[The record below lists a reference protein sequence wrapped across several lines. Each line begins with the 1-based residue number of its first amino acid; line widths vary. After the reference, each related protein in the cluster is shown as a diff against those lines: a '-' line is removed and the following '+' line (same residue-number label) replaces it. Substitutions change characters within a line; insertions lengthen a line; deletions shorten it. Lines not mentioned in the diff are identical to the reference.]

1 MGYMDEYKFWLE
13 SDCFDEKTKEELRSI
28 ADDDKEIQDRFYK
41 NLKFGT
47 GGMRGIMGAGTN
59 RMNIYTVTKA
69 TQGLAEYILEVGPEA
84 AKRGV
89 VIAHDCRNMS
99 AEFTE
104 ASALCLNA
112 NGIKTYVF
120 DALRPTPELSFAVRE
135 LGCIAGI
142 VVTASHNPP
151 EYNGYKVYWEDGSQI
166 VSPQDQDILKHV
178 ADVERYE
185 DVKTMDKDKA
195 VADGLFCMVP
205 ASVDENY
212 YQALIKQTIHGDII
226 PKVAD
231 DIKIVYTPLHGTG
244 NVPVREV
251 LKRLGFKHVYVVEE
265 QTVPDGDFST
275 VKSPNPE
282 EPSAFAMGIDL
293 AKKVARYS
301 GRIKLHV
308 VNFTDIQ
315 LAIYEKCPHDELTII
330 MRRYMMKIAEHF
342 ADEDKCLGLITG
354 ESIGQ
359 VASQTMQSLA
369 ATNEVCHMPV
379 YRPLIAM
386 DKNDIIDISNKIDTY
401 ETSILPY
408 EDCCTI
414 FVAKHPVTKPNINR
428 IKKSEE
434 RLNDVIDEL
443 MKTAIDT
450 TEVIMV
456 DAE

>member
-69 TQGLAEYILEVGPEA
+69 TQGLADYILEVGADA
-84 AKRGV
+84 AGRGV

-178 ADVERYE
+178 ANVERYE
-185 DVKTMDKDKA
+185 DVKTMDMKHVLEEELDI
-195 VADGLFCMVP
+195 GLK
-205 ASVDENY
+205 
-212 YQALIKQTIHGDII
+212 IIHRHSGKLWYMNGEVILFRRPVTEKII
-226 PKVAD
+226 EQISSNPK
-231 DIKIVYTPLHGTG
+231 IT
-244 NVPVREV
+244 VRE
-251 LKRLGFKHVYVVEE
+251 LS
-265 QTVPDGDFST
+265 D
-275 VKSPNPE
+275 
-282 EPSAFAMGIDL
+282 A
-293 AKKVARYS
+293 
-301 GRIKLHV
+301 
-308 VNFTDIQ
+308 
-315 LAIYEKCPHDELTII
+315 LTINKSAVQKEI
-330 MRRYMMKIAEHF
+330 KELQNKEYIKREGGTRGRWHV
-342 ADEDKCLGLITG
+342 LI
-354 ESIGQ
+354 
-359 VASQTMQSLA
+359 
-369 ATNEVCHMPV
+369 N
-379 YRPLIAM
+379 
-386 DKNDIIDISNKIDTY
+386 
-401 ETSILPY
+401 
-408 EDCCTI
+408 CT
-414 FVAKHPVTKPNINR
+414 T
-428 IKKSEE
+428 
-434 RLNDVIDEL
+434 
-443 MKTAIDT
+443 
-450 TEVIMV
+450 
-456 DAE
+456 